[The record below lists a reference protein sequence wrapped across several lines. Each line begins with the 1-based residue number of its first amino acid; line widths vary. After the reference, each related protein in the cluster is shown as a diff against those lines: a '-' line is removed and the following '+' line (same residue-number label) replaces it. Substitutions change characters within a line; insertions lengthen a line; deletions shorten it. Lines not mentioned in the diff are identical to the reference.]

1 MQLPK
6 WIFFIYACAGF
17 VFFVVGIV
25 TKLIALWVV
34 GIALM
39 VFALIREGSLRKS
52 APLDTGSRERQEE

>member
-25 TKLIALWVV
+25 TKLVALWIV

-39 VFALIREGSLRKS
+39 VFALIRENAWRRSGAPGDHHEGSS
-52 APLDTGSRERQEE
+52 

>member
-1 MQLPK
+1 MQLHK

-25 TKLIALWVV
+25 TKLIALWIL

-39 VFALIREGSLRKS
+39 VFAVIREGILRKS
-52 APLDTGSRERQEE
+52 PPPDAQN